1 MSWKLLSTTVCSFL
15 DVSGKIIYF
24 VNLSLQDDDDLV
36 AQSDICF
43 FSLKGIVLRVRVC
56 SFLLPT
62 FIILYIS
69 FASVNTHCKPSDLA
83 TWIRVATSR
92 IQSLGLFILFCFFIL
107 RTSDPVTFSYFLWL
121 WGSLILWV
129 FLLLLLFFLFWLCSA
144 ACKILVPWL
153 GTEAWPPLRVL
164 TTGQPGKYPEPIS
177 FETASGSRH

>member
-1 MSWKLLSTTVCSFL
+1 MEKEFVHSLMLGQETNFSYQLTVWK
-15 DVSGKIIYF
+15 
-24 VNLSLQDDDDLV
+24 NLY
-36 AQSDICF
+36 
-43 FSLKGIVLRVRVC
+43 FSL
-56 SFLLPT
+56 
-62 FIILYIS
+62 IS